1 MKNILL
7 TGANGMLG
15 THISKIDLYNYKIT
29 SFSKKNGKNNL
40 DITDSAKVK
49 EVLEFI
55 KPNFIVNCAAFTNVD
70 KSEIDKKL
78 THRVN
83 VHGLNNLIKYSS
95 PKTKIIHIS
104 SDYVFDGTKGN
115 YLENDI
121 TRPINYYGKTKL
133 EAENI
138 LIGSNRPYTIFRPNV
153 IFDFS
158 SNNFFTFIYNSLKNK
173 QDINIVNDQIS
184 NPTYAPH
191 FAKIIIESI
200 ILDVEGVFHF
210 GSLDNISRYDFAL
223 KIANFYN
230 FNIENI
236 KPISSKLLGQNAE
249 RPLNTSLNCN
259 KIINNFDIEI
269 LPISYYLE
277 KNKNYYE

>member
-133 EAENI
+133 EAENL
-138 LIGSNRPYTIFRPNV
+138 LIGANRPYTIFRPNV